1 MVEGQGEGEGQG
13 QRVLVFGLRSVSGCR
28 WLLRCVAGQ
37 QPPASEIESAGVGRG
52 GERKK
57 KKVGRL
63 CVRGAYAGAYGR

>member
-1 MVEGQGEGEGQG
+1 MYCWFWSFKDDSLVVEGQGEGEGQG

-52 GERKK
+52 GGKK
-57 KKVGRL
+57 KEKSW
-63 CVRGAYAGAYGR
+63 